1 MARHRREAPLE
12 GLSNFSTPEPLPPS
26 VRARAKQRFYSIIH
40 HFKEVEPAQRS
51 YPGYSRALLVRYLYE
66 YSRSEI
72 SQDMVLRAFFDAMG
86 LDMEVGNIDFDHDG
100 DQLRESLASFAEF
113 LIQGNNATDDEG
125 RQIQGQ
131 KFVRLEVAHIV
142 PHDLTQADSNNELNE
157 SKQAALRILNMVDH
171 NISHPINGFSIGR
184 EFNAMSLASNLL
196 IYFGKFQIFFDPV
209 LREEHTYRIDAFLPS
224 FILAE
229 FQIPATRTLY
239 PLHDRSIE
247 PPSPRLLALHRA
259 IAYILHLSRAG
270 EYIDKILRDM
280 EELVTLRLGGWLTG
294 VANA

>member
-1 MARHRREAPLE
+1 MARHRHEASLE

-26 VRARAKQRFYSIIH
+26 
-40 HFKEVEPAQRS
+40 
-51 YPGYSRALLVRYLYE
+51 
-66 YSRSEI
+66 
-72 SQDMVLRAFFDAMG
+72 DMVLRAFFDAMG
-86 LDMEVGNIDFDHDG
+86 LDMQVGNIDFDHDG
-100 DQLRESLASFAEF
+100 DQLRENRASFAEF
-113 LIQGNNATDDEG
+113 LMAIARVQQQGNNATDDEG

-157 SKQAALRILNMVDH
+157 PKQPALRILNMVDH

-209 LREEHTYRIDAFLPS
+209 LREEHTYHIDTFLLS

-247 PPSPRLLALHRA
+247 PSPRLLALHRA
-259 IAYILHLSRAG
+259 IAYILHLSSAG
-270 EYIDKILRDM
+270 EYIDMILRDM
-280 EELVTLRLGGWLTG
+280 EELGTREGGGTELSRLVTLRLGGWLTG
-294 VANA
+294 AADS